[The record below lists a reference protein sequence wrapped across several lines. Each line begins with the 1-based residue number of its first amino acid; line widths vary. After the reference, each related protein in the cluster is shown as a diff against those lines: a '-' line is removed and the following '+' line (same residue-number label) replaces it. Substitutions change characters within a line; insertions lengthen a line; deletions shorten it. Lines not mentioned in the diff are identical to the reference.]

1 MIKKRYVTNRG
12 IHLTSLIQKHYFTNR
27 GDPTDLLDSKMLRY
41 QQGDPTDLL
50 YVYISDAKK
59 VLKTQL
65 DNGHFS
71 DQDDRVK
78 WMVRRRTS
86 SSPWGKD
93 FPQLFQHFLT
103 SSVYE
108 KCTAKNTPFCKL
120 NILPPQTKSQSFI
133 CHEWTEHYCI
143 VTSFSILF
151 ICIW

>member
-78 WMVRRRTS
+78 
-86 SSPWGKD
+86 
-93 FPQLFQHFLT
+93 
-103 SSVYE
+103 
-108 KCTAKNTPFCKL
+108 
-120 NILPPQTKSQSFI
+120 
-133 CHEWTEHYCI
+133 
-143 VTSFSILF
+143 
-151 ICIW
+151 